1 MFKMNRTTKS
11 NEVATFLLEIENI
24 QNTKTNF
31 NDIDEISKFE
41 DFLDMIKNQMSLIQQ
56 KTQ

>member
-1 MFKMNRTTKS
+1 MNKTTKS